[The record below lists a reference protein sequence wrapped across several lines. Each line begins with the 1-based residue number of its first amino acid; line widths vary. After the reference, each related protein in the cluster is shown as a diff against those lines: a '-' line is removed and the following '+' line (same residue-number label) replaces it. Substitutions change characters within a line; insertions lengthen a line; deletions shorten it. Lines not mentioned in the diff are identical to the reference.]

1 MNKRRE
7 PSPVS
12 CLWDRFN
19 FFQMKTFLLILTL
32 TLISF
37 RTDKKV
43 VANAW
48 VVEKNSTLAIDGSSN
63 INKFTCDI
71 KEYLKID
78 TLKSVNDA
86 HRKKLLFVNSSLS
99 IDIKRFDCHHKFITA
114 DFRKMLK
121 ADTHPDLRIH
131 FVSLDEFHEAG
142 IVKGLVDIELAGRRK
157 RMEVVYKC
165 VHIGG
170 NQLRLEG
177 DKTMRFS
184 DFQLEPPKKIG
195 GLIRI
200 NEEINVHFN
209 LFFRKLI

>member
-1 MNKRRE
+1 
-7 PSPVS
+7 
-12 CLWDRFN
+12 
-19 FFQMKTFLLILTL
+19 MKAYFLIVTL

-37 RTDKKV
+37 RPNEKV
-43 VANAW
+43 AVNTW
-48 VVEKNSTLAIDGSSN
+48 IVEKNSTLAIDGSSN

-78 TLKSVNDA
+78 TLRSVNDA
-86 HRKKLLFVNSSLS
+86 QKKKFVFVNSSLS
-99 IDIKRFDCHHKFITA
+99 IDVKRFDCHHKFITA
-114 DFRKMLK
+114 DFRKMMK
-121 ADTHPDLRIH
+121 SEAYPNLRIY

-165 VHIGG
+165 AHIGG
-170 NQLRLEG
+170 SQLRLQG
-177 DKTMRFS
+177 DKQMNFS

-200 NEEINVHFN
+200 NEEINVHFD